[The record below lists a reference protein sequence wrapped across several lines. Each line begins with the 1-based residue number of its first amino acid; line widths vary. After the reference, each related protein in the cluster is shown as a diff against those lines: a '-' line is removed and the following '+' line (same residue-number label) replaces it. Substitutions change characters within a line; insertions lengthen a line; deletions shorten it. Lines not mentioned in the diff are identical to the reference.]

1 MTTLAKLALTLL
13 FALGALA
20 FAHETRTLEAGDGAQ
35 YDVTVGLLNEPIYNT
50 VRTGV
55 DLIIR
60 MTADETPVEN
70 LESSLQAD
78 ITSPDGSVTRTLTL
92 RPQYN
97 KPGYYTADLMLAE
110 PGTYDVRVYGFIGE
124 MEVDETYPR
133 EVADISEIRFP

>member
-1 MTTLAKLALTLL
+1 MNVAKLTFILL
-13 FALGALA
+13 FTLTTLA
-20 FAHETRTLEAGDGAQ
+20 FAHETRTLEADDGTQ

-50 VRTGV
+50 LRTGI

-60 MTADETPVEN
+60 TTADEAPVEN

-78 ITSPDGSVTRTLTL
+78 ITAPDGSSTRTLTL

-97 KPGYYTADLMLAE
+97 KPGYYTSDLMLGE

-124 MEVDETYPR
+124 MALDETSPTQLAAIY
-133 EVADISEIRFP
+133 ATRFP